1 MMMAILARV
10 WMTGYESANLAD
22 VASFVL
28 GLGIGMACRN
38 EVLSPPKVWGAP
50 VQGTRCFAPDFPSN
64 WFSVI
69 PAAGDY

>member
-1 MMMAILARV
+1 MMMAILVRV

-50 VQGTRCFAPDFPSN
+50 VQVHVVSPRIFHRIGSA
-64 WFSVI
+64 
-69 PAAGDY
+69 